1 MRTLSGVTAL
11 ACGALLTLAVPTAAS
26 AATDPTCFGQAATI
40 VGTPGDDSLT
50 GTTGPD
56 VIVGLSGNDTIS
68 GLEGDD
74 RLCGGKGADALTGG
88 DGDDHLAGGRDLVKD
103 VTDDGDLISFGDD
116 LDGGAGNDELDP
128 GWDPG
133 NHEFDG
139 WVGDVIRFPGSTVG
153 PHVGLHIDLGAGTAV
168 GQGDDTLDLADV
180 DSSVKVLGSPQNDV
194 IRGSSHADWI
204 DAGDGDD
211 KVLLRGGSDYV
222 NEDGPDSG
230 DDTYRGG
237 RGADVLESRS
247 GDDVVDGGAGNDTL
261 SATQHGTDRIVTV
274 LGGDGDDDIAF
285 FDTGTDPHDGSY
297 TYRGGRGNDWFVP
310 QVEDRPSVPMLADL
324 ATHAVDVGDDVADFG
339 GFEHLDLLSRHGAV
353 HVTGTPSPDKV
364 SITAQNVTAHL
375 GDGADDLL
383 VTDSGKADVRLGDG
397 ADRLRMSSIRHGA
410 VARLGAGDDL
420 VASAMYERLGLETLY
435 GGAGRDTARL
445 IGRHFVWHGI
455 ENVTFPS

>member
-11 ACGALLTLAVPTAAS
+11 TCGALLTLSAPATAS
-26 AATDPTCFGQAATI
+26 AAASPTCFGQTATI

-50 GTTGPD
+50 GTSGPD
-56 VIVGLSGNDTIS
+56 VIVGLSGNDTID

-74 RLCGGKGADALTGG
+74 RLCGSKGADTLVGG
-88 DGDDHLAGGRDLVKD
+88 DGDDHLSGGRDLVKD

-139 WVGDVIRFPGSTVG
+139 WIGDVIRFPGSTVG
-153 PHVGLHIDLGAGTAV
+153 PQVGLHIDLAAGTAF
-168 GQGDDTLDLADV
+168 GQGDDTLDLADA
-180 DSSVKVLGSPQNDV
+180 DSSVKVLGSPQSDV

-204 DAGDGDD
+204 DAGGGDD
-211 KVLLRGGSDYV
+211 KVLLRGGSDYL

-237 RGADVLESRS
+237 RGSDVLESRG
-247 GDDVVDGGAGNDTL
+247 GDDVVDGGDGDDSL
-261 SATQHGTDRIVTV
+261 SATQQGTDRTVTV
-274 LGGDGDDDIAF
+274 LGGDGDDDVAF
-285 FDTGTDPHDGSY
+285 FDSGTDPHQGGY

-310 QVEDRPSVPMLADL
+310 QVEDRRSVPMLADL
-324 ATHAVDVGDDVADFG
+324 PSHTVGVGDDVADFG
-339 GFEHLDLLSRHGAV
+339 GFEHVDLLSRHGAV
-353 HVTGTPSPDKV
+353 DVAGTPGPDKV
-364 SITAQNVTAHL
+364 WITAQKATAAL
-375 GDGADDLL
+375 GDGRDDLF
-383 VTDSGKADVRLGDG
+383 VSYSGKADVELGDG
-397 ADRLRMSSIRHGA
+397 ADRLRMISIRHGA
-410 VARLGAGDDL
+410 VAHLGAGNDL
-420 VASAMYERLGLETLY
+420 VASTMYGRLGLETLY

-455 ENVTFPS
+455 EDVSFPG

>member
-1 MRTLSGVTAL
+1 M
-11 ACGALLTLAVPTAAS
+11 
-26 AATDPTCFGQAATI
+26 
-40 VGTPGDDSLT
+40 
-50 GTTGPD
+50 
-56 VIVGLSGNDTIS
+56 
-68 GLEGDD
+68 
-74 RLCGGKGADALTGG
+74 
-88 DGDDHLAGGRDLVKD
+88 
-103 VTDDGDLISFGDD
+103 
-116 LDGGAGNDELDP
+116 
-128 GWDPG
+128 
-133 NHEFDG
+133 
-139 WVGDVIRFPGSTVG
+139 
-153 PHVGLHIDLGAGTAV
+153 

-180 DSSVKVLGSPQNDV
+180 DSSVKVLGSPQSDV
-194 IRGSSHADWI
+194 IRGSSHDDWI
-204 DAGDGDD
+204 DPGDGDD

-261 SATQHGTDRIVTV
+261 SATQHGADRIVTV

-324 ATHAVDVGDDVADFG
+324 ATRAVDVGDDIADFG

-353 HVTGTPSPDKV
+353 DVAGLRARSALD
-364 SITAQNVTAHL
+364 TAATVTAHL

-420 VASAMYERLGLETLY
+420 VASAMYGRLGLETPVRRCRTGHGSTHRPTLRLARHRERHLPELTY
-435 GGAGRDTARL
+435 ILPACPATSSSRAVSSWCRPLAWCAPYAAASGTRPASGCWRCSTSSGRSA
-445 IGRHFVWHGI
+445 
-455 ENVTFPS
+455 